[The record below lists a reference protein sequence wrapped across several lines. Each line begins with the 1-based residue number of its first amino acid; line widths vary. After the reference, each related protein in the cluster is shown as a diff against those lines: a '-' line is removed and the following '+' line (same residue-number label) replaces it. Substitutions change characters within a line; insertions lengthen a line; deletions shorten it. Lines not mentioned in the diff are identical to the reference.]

1 MTRTHTNEKGTVII
15 EEIYRNELIGIGF
28 MRNTGFSNDTIA
40 SWCKR
45 LLSWKKI
52 RFDTKGKIQMTEQ
65 GKAEFEQR
73 IPLPIDHRKREI
85 EKIEKI
91 RIEPAKGKEQQQ
103 KRLLLTAAIA
113 ASNSRYFRRV
123 GNIQAGDVGINDTI
137 SKLKGEQKIFDYRS
151 YELPGV
157 GVTDIVNKPPH
168 SSSRIEYRP
177 NKIKPL
183 KFVCTYVIGDPLL
196 KDFIDQCL
204 VMLSNA
210 RERMN
215 LAWVYGKQING
226 KALEKVF
233 QEEYLK
239 WFTNIYGNTR
249 IKSTH
254 FTYLNVERKKLHN
267 QPPYIL

>member
-73 IPLPIDHRKREI
+73 IPLPIDPRKREI

-177 NKIKPL
+177 NKIKPH
-183 KFVCTYVIGDPLL
+183 
-196 KDFIDQCL
+196 
-204 VMLSNA
+204 M
-210 RERMN
+210 
-215 LAWVYGKQING
+215 
-226 KALEKVF
+226 
-233 QEEYLK
+233 
-239 WFTNIYGNTR
+239 
-249 IKSTH
+249 
-254 FTYLNVERKKLHN
+254 
-267 QPPYIL
+267 